1 MASAFSGLLAYAIG
15 QLDQTWGYRGWRFIY
30 VIEGVL
36 SVIMG
41 ILAFLYI
48 SPSPENV
55 STWLEDDERR
65 YLILRRQFSHGGETG
80 VGEKDAFSMKY
91 AKQAFR
97 SMHVY
102 AVAAVE
108 FTVAVVVYGISFVLP
123 TIVNHLGYSAVKAQ
137 AMTAPPYVFA
147 CMMTLASGFLADRY
161 RQRMLSVVLP
171 NITAAIGFIIIIA
184 SVRYP
189 QIPGVTYFGI
199 FLMAGGLYCISPA
212 VMAWTALNC
221 AGSMKRAV
229 GMALMLSFSQLG
241 GVSLLHF

>member
-1 MASAFSGLLAYAIG
+1 MLAYAIG
-15 QLDQTWGYRGWRFIY
+15 HLDQTWGYSGWRFIY
-30 VIEGVL
+30 VIEGL
-36 SVIMG
+36 ISVVIG
-41 ILAFLYI
+41 LLAFFFI

-55 STWLEDDERR
+55 STWLDDDEKR
-65 YLILRRQFSHGGETG
+65 YLVLRRQFSHGGESG
-80 VGEKDAFSMKY
+80 VGEKDAFSMKH
-91 AKQAFR
+91 AKQAFQ
-97 SMHVY
+97 SIHVY

-123 TIVNHLGYSAVKAQ
+123 TIVKNLGYSTVKAQ

-147 CMMTLASGFLADRY
+147 CLMTLASGLLADRY

-171 NITAAIGFIIIIA
+171 NITAAIGFVIIIA

-189 QIPGVTYFGI
+189 HIPGVTYFGI

-241 GVSLLHF
+241 GVSHSLP